1 MDYSAT
7 SSTPLTAQ
15 RFLDQYGHSALT
27 MQSTDTVVDAAS
39 HFHATV
45 GGKKYSMAVV
55 LDPDYFVVGVL
66 SLGDIVYAIQHHKE
80 ALFSLTVAD
89 IMSKT
94 VIAAKL
100 SDDVV
105 SLLKL
110 MAEKDIRHLPVV
122 EDGRLKGLITRKD
135 ALEGLYDDAT
145 LELKSLNQ
153 FVFRSDARY

>member
-15 RFLDQYGHSALT
+15 RFLDRYGHSALT

-66 SLGDIVYAIQHHKE
+66 SLGDIVYAIKHHRE
-80 ALFSLTVAD
+80 NLFGLTVAD
-89 IMSKT
+89 IMSQK
-94 VIAAKL
+94 VISAKL
-100 SDDVV
+100 TDDVAD
-105 SLLKL
+105 LLKI
-110 MAEKDIRHLPVV
+110 MADSEIRHMPVV
-122 EDGRLKGLITRKD
+122 ENGRLKGLITRKD
-135 ALEGLYDDAT
+135 ALEGLYDNAT
-145 LELKSLNQ
+145 LELNSLNQ
-153 FVFRSDARY
+153 FLFRSDARY